1 MWKKAMEKR
10 TILLATALTA
20 TVLAAAPISLTWSPT
35 KTLSPSLDTASAR
48 IGHPLSPGSIAGVHR
63 RVYRRNAR
71 RGYYGAGAVSAGL
84 VGAAAAGAYYG
95 STPSYGT
102 YNGSYYGSAPYHGG
116 YRNLYSYSPGPYATG
131 QETNANTHPVAADD
145 ELHAY
150 CLSRTFN
157 AGPC

>member
-1 MWKKAMEKR
+1 MEKR
-10 TILLATALTA
+10 TTLLATALTA

-35 KTLSPSLDTASAR
+35 KTLSPSLATANAR
-48 IGHPLSPGSIAGVHR
+48 IGNPLSPGSIAGVHR

-71 RGYYGAGAVSAGL
+71 RGYYGAGAVGAGL

-102 YNGSYYGSAPYHGG
+102 YNNSYDGSAAYHGG
-116 YRNLYSYSPGPYATG
+116 YRNLYGYSPGAYATG
-131 QETNANTHPVAADD
+131 HETTADTHPLAVDN